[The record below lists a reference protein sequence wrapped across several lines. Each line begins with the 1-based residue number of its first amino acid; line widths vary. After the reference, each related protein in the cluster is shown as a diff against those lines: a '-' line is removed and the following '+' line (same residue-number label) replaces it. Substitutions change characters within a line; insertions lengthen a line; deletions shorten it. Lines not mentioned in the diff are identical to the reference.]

1 MILCVVLQTFMYL
14 YLSTRQDA
22 VPQASKETFKSD
34 KETLNQKNMDN
45 FYTVALVMLFVA
57 IINLGRVLKEKR
69 SGGRTFGIV
78 INGLAIVFLVVAL
91 IVKSFL

>member
-1 MILCVVLQTFMYL
+1 
-14 YLSTRQDA
+14 
-22 VPQASKETFKSD
+22 
-34 KETLNQKNMDN
+34 MDN

-69 SGGRTFGIV
+69 SGGRTFGIA